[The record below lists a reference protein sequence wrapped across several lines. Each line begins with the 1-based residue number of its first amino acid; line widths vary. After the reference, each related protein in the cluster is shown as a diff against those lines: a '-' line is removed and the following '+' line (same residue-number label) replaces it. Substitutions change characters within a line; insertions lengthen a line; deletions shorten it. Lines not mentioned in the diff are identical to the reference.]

1 MVETVALLGAG
12 QRFRIFA
19 EVGLIRLAGMML
31 RANGVGVAERAGELS
46 QRTSRKARQVTNQVT
61 EKVNSFVSEQPL
73 LVAAVGLAVGA
84 ILAAS
89 LPSTETEDALMGQ
102 ASDAVKE
109 KLGDVASEKYESAKA
124 AAGKIALEAQ
134 AEAARGLGE
143 KVKRVITETAA
154 TAESEARDLAGLDK
168 QS

>member
-1 MVETVALLGAG
+1 
-12 QRFRIFA
+12 
-19 EVGLIRLAGMML
+19 
-31 RANGVGVAERAGELS
+31 
-46 QRTSRKARQVTNQVT
+46 
-61 EKVNSFVSEQPL
+61 
-73 LVAAVGLAVGA
+73 
-84 ILAAS
+84 
-89 LPSTETEDALMGQ
+89 MGQ